1 MHIPKKGKYLFIFI
15 LAGFYFLSASAFFAS
30 DVFAD
35 GWLKGKIIE
44 RRSSIDREGGLLD
57 FLGDPDTGGNSCAE
71 KDQAFKKIMSGS
83 LSKKMYGP
91 GADIENIPYG
101 PGELETLDV
110 FYPTKKKSTGDTGP
124 VLAPVIFMVHGGG
137 WCIGNKDMRSVTEE
151 KVNRWTPKGFMFISV
166 NYPMITDGSMAVA
179 QAESVAKALAYV
191 QANAKKWGGD
201 PDRIIMM
208 GHSAGAHLVSLV
220 NADSK
225 LRNRIGAEKVIG
237 TISLDSGAVN
247 VPKQMPLAV
256 NVLKNIY
263 KEAFGTSE
271 KEWIA
276 ASPYHQLDKQAGP
289 WLGVCSTMRPDKPC
303 EQAEEYAEK
312 SRSLGI
318 EASVLK
324 QRKGHG
330 SINSKLG
337 TPGRYTKAVEK
348 FMASLD
354 PVVKDLLEK

>member
-1 MHIPKKGKYLFIFI
+1 MYTQGKLKYLFIYI
-15 LAGFYFLSASAFFAS
+15 WAGFYLLSASAFFVPDAY
-30 DVFAD
+30 AD
-35 GWLKGKIIE
+35 GWLKRRISD
-44 RRSSIDREGGLLD
+44 RRSSVDWELGLRD

-71 KDQAFKKIMSGS
+71 KDQAIKKIMSGS
-83 LSKKMYGP
+83 RGKKIYGP
-91 GADIENIPYG
+91 AADIENISYG
-101 PGELETLDV
+101 SGKLETLDV
-110 FYPTKKKSTGDTGP
+110 FYSADKKNP
-124 VLAPVIFMVHGGG
+124 VPAPVIFMVHGGG

-166 NYPMITDGSMAVA
+166 NYPMILDGSMAVA

-191 QANAKKWGGD
+191 QNNAKKWGGD

-220 NADSK
+220 NADSE
-225 LRNRIGAEKVIG
+225 LRSRAGADKVLG

-247 VPKQMPLAV
+247 VPKQMPISVKA
-256 NVLKNIY
+256 LKNIY

-271 KEWIA
+271 SEWIE
-276 ASPYHQLDKQAGP
+276 ASPYHQLDKQAAP
-289 WLGVCSTMRPDKPC
+289 WLGVCSVMRPDKPC

-318 EASVLK
+318 KADVLK

-330 SINSKLG
+330 AINSKLG
-337 TPGRYTKAVEK
+337 ESGRYTREVEK

-354 PVVKDLLEK
+354 TVVKDLLEK